1 MFMSFSLTK
10 QSTNMATGYIWQA
23 PRRELRWNHHL
34 WSTRSTSSNTNIA
47 PLNLLL
53 LPLLLRGEG
62 GGEGGARRPPRL
74 RLRLRL
80 RPLKL
85 EIQRR
90 RWRGRKRWHPGACA
104 YVALVRRQLLRCS
117 ALGLRRFV
125 FSSFPFLL
133 SLLPPLN
140 IRYLIYVSY
149 HSVQFVQEVFV
160 PLVELLSSPWAS
172 HQHTAALVLTDTF
185 YCEISVY
192 SLPFPLPSPSLFL
205 TLCAAKSI
213 PTNAR
218 RDKREARS
226 ASDRTST
233 TSVWRD

>member
-1 MFMSFSLTK
+1 
-10 QSTNMATGYIWQA
+10 MATGYIWQA

-74 RLRLRL
+74 RLR
-80 RPLKL
+80 PLKL
-85 EIQRR
+85 GIQRR

-117 ALGLRRFV
+117 ALGLRRF
-125 FSSFPFLL
+125 FFLPSPFLL
-133 SLLPPLN
+133 SLLPPL
-140 IRYLIYVSY
+140 SY

-192 SLPFPLPSPSLFL
+192 FLPFPLPSPSLIL
-205 TLCAAKSI
+205 TLCAVKSI

-218 RDKREARS
+218 CDKREARS